1 MPQISVIMSVYKE
14 PLDWMAQ
21 SIDSIL
27 NQIYSDFEF
36 LIVDDNPTD
45 DKLIYF
51 LNDYQKKDSRIK
63 IIVNEQNVGLTK
75 SLNIAIKQAQG
86 KYIAR
91 MDADDI
97 SCKNRFQVRYD
108 YMEQHLEVDVCGSWA
123 YKIGE
128 MSLLDERKIILPT
141 CNDDIRL
148 GFLFSSQI
156 IHPSVFVRSEVIKM
170 YYYNETVIKAQD
182 YDLWASLIIAGRK
195 ICNIPKCLLYYR
207 VTRKSQKIEYTNLQQ
222 DTANNSRGRLLD
234 FFLPNENKWNKR
246 LHNNICTGKIDSA
259 AEAKGWLEFLHD
271 YLSSTYPQS
280 EIFLKNTFNKIWFNV
295 CQTTNNDFSFYRSS
309 VLYSFSII
317 IYLRFIKNKL
327 ISISRNI

>member
-97 SCKNRFQVRYD
+97 SCKNRFQVQYD
-108 YMEQHLEVDVCGSWA
+108 YMEQHLEVDE
-123 YKIGE
+123 IG
-128 MSLLDERKIILPT
+128 RA
-141 CNDDIRL
+141 
-148 GFLFSSQI
+148 
-156 IHPSVFVRSEVIKM
+156 HV
-170 YYYNETVIKAQD
+170 
-182 YDLWASLIIAGRK
+182 
-195 ICNIPKCLLYYR
+195 
-207 VTRKSQKIEYTNLQQ
+207 
-222 DTANNSRGRLLD
+222 
-234 FFLPNENKWNKR
+234 
-246 LHNNICTGKIDSA
+246 
-259 AEAKGWLEFLHD
+259 
-271 YLSSTYPQS
+271 
-280 EIFLKNTFNKIWFNV
+280 
-295 CQTTNNDFSFYRSS
+295 
-309 VLYSFSII
+309 
-317 IYLRFIKNKL
+317 
-327 ISISRNI
+327 

>member
-1 MPQISVIMSVYKE
+1 MPQISVIKSVYKE

-97 SCKNRFQVRYD
+97 SCKNRFQVQYD

-156 IHPSVFVRSEVIKM
+156 IHPCVFVRSEVIKIEKSAIFLNV
-170 YYYNETVIKAQD
+170 YC
-182 YDLWASLIIAGRK
+182 IIELREYLRK
-195 ICNIPKCLLYYR
+195 LNIQICNK
-207 VTRKSQKIEYTNLQQ
+207 T
-222 DTANNSRGRLLD
+222 
-234 FFLPNENKWNKR
+234 
-246 LHNNICTGKIDSA
+246 
-259 AEAKGWLEFLHD
+259 
-271 YLSSTYPQS
+271 PQIILVEDCWIS
-280 EIFLKNTFNKIWFNV
+280 F
-295 CQTTNNDFSFYRSS
+295 CQTKTSGTRDY
-309 VLYSFSII
+309 IT
-317 IYLRFIKNKL
+317 IYVQAKL
-327 ISISRNI
+327 IVRLRQRVG